1 MRRYTL
7 FLLLL
12 CMHCIA
18 RGQTGFDYRYW
29 YDNDY
34 STMRQGHSATGK
46 WQVDAEMDGLS
57 ESLHAIHLQV
67 VDSKGVESA
76 PVTRFFLKTRDI
88 SVKQGY
94 YWFDGDRSAQQ
105 LSGQVQGVFTI
116 DVAKLT
122 EGFHT
127 FYYQVVGKD
136 GSLSAIV
143 SRSFY
148 KVVVPEAARYR
159 CWVDDDPTTMTTGK
173 YTGAPVLVDISQI
186 SEGYHIM
193 RVQIEDVTPSAVVS
207 RPFVKIPQTEGVEYL
222 KCLCVVDDKL
232 YKEENVSSAGGVI
245 NWNFDVSSLPQ
256 GFHRMQIQVI
266 TPSGAATSTY
276 DAYFLRTT
284 TDEEMAD
291 MKCVYAIDGS
301 EFYTEA
307 GTLGNG
313 TYHFDLDVSALD
325 DGLHRISY
333 MLSNG
338 LGVSTKAQVQFFM
351 KTPLGGNGIT
361 EYWYWL
367 NDQADTNAK
376 KVTLPERKDPFSL
389 ITLLPVESLP
399 IRSSLFEFRVEQE
412 KPVVY
417 AKNDF
422 HIRFYDVAGRFV
434 DGTEQ
439 FVDYQ
444 TKQEVKDITP
454 INNGD
459 HKTVQTP
466 GKDEIHWF
474 KFYAEEGD
482 TVTFRTDQAATLQVF
497 SPEGKEIYSAQGST
511 SVKYGGC
518 HTWQD
523 GTYYVAL
530 HDVTGS
536 RPNTS
541 LDFTHLA
548 KYDVVSY
555 DIAAVGNG
563 GCSTITFKGNGFRD
577 LYAVDFVN
585 EANDSIHAFSIGH
598 ESDGT
603 TSVTTDFTDVIT
615 GKYTALFH
623 FTKGKKYVYDAITVE
638 NAVPIELA
646 TEVTFPRSF
655 GHVVT
660 YTCKITNS
668 GNMTAYAVPV
678 YTWLKS
684 KTLNGIYHIDY
695 DGLDLAGIFDGVV
708 TDSLTE
714 SEIAELRA
722 RSEALGDDHH
732 FLKFWAEDEDNPGD
746 SVFVRSNYFFTNIA
760 PNETK
765 VLRLTISTREVD
777 TYAYFT
783 VPEDWPSYQ
792 VAQVEGVAGARAR
805 FRAPSKKDKYC
816 CIRSKMEC
824 VASLVADGASIANTI
839 LQYAPDVS
847 TQVIAA
853 ATDCVAGAANKIIS
867 TAGTVMCDDN
877 SVEKNFWDKVNAALD
892 GTSTVGTLSSCLSQ
906 LLPWKKVKA
915 ILDGIGNVAGGTSM
929 AFGLG
934 VDMANCA
941 IAFTS
946 KVPGCPP
953 PPPGG
958 GNSGGGQSHDPNEI
972 FGYLSDAG
980 SHFMTDSIEKVS
992 YRIEFENDTAFA
1004 TRSAMVVE
1012 IRDTLNR
1019 QQFDLSSY
1027 APTGIKIGEKVEYL
1041 DGESNFVRTIDMRP
1055 EINGLVEVAG
1065 SYDATKGIMDWK
1077 FTSLDPMTMEPT
1089 NDPMQGFLPV
1099 NYNGNGTGEVTY
1111 DIVLRQP
1118 LAEETEVKNRASI
1131 LFDIN
1136 EPILTPTWTNII
1148 DATAPESRV
1157 TDVNLLNDSTAAVSI
1172 EASDE
1177 LSGPWRYDVYVQYG
1191 AGSSWWKA
1199 AENIP
1204 VDSVAEV
1211 RIYDG
1216 IDHGFYVVA
1225 TDSAGNVERKEAER
1239 EYSLRLSDRI
1249 RGDVNG
1255 DGQVGIADIV
1265 AVTSYMAQTDE
1276 SITLKDADVNGDGQ
1290 VGIADIIAVTDI
1302 MAGTTNA
1309 RARDKNSYKTYF
1321 IRNRKQ

>member
-1 MRRYTL
+1 
-7 FLLLL
+7 
-12 CMHCIA
+12 MHCIA
-18 RGQTGFDYRYW
+18 RGQTGYDYRYW
-29 YDNDY
+29 FDNDY
-34 STMRQGHSATGK
+34 STVHQGHSQTGK
-46 WQVDAEMDGLS
+46 WQIDAEMDGLS

-67 VDSKGVESA
+67 VDSSGVESA
-76 PVTRFFLKTRDI
+76 PVTRFFLKTRDA

-143 SRSFY
+143 SRPFY

-159 CWVDDDPTTMTTGK
+159 CWVDDEPSTMTTGK

-222 KCLCVVDDKL
+222 KCLCIVDDKL

-256 GFHRMQIQVI
+256 SFHRMQVQVI

-291 MKCVYAIDGS
+291 MKCVYAIDGN
-301 EFYTEA
+301 EFNTEA
-307 GTLGNG
+307 GRMNNG
-313 TYHFDLDVSALD
+313 AFHCDLDVAHLS
-325 DGLHRISY
+325 DGLHRIVY
-333 MLSNG
+333 MLTNG
-338 LGVSTKAQVQFFM
+338 KGVETKIQNQFFI
-351 KTPLGGNGIT
+351 KTPVGGNGVVS
-361 EYWYWL
+361 YRYWL
-367 NDQADTNAK
+367 NDSTSQAHTIQLDKRTN
-376 KVTLPERKDPFSL
+376 PFKL
-389 ITLLPVESLP
+389 ITLLPVEKHP
-399 IRSSLFEFRVEQE
+399 IRSSLFQFEVTDG
-412 KPVVY
+412 KPMLY
-417 AKNDF
+417 AKNDI
-422 HIRFYDVAGRFV
+422 HIRFYDVAGRFT
-434 DGTEQ
+434 DASEQ
-439 FVDYQ
+439 YVDYSV
-444 TKQEVKDITP
+444 KQEVTDIMP

-466 GKDEIHWF
+466 GKDEIRWF

-497 SPEGKEIYSAQGST
+497 SPEGKEVYSAQGST
-511 SVKYGGC
+511 SVAYGGC
-518 HTWQD
+518 HTWTD

-536 RPNTS
+536 KPNTS

-603 TSVTTDFTDVIT
+603 TCVTADFTNATT

-623 FTKGKKYVYDAITVE
+623 FTEGKKYVYDAITVE
-638 NAVPIELA
+638 DAVPIELA
-646 TEVTFPRSF
+646 TEITFPRSF

-668 GNMTAYAVPV
+668 GNMTAYAVPI

-722 RSEALGDDHH
+722 RSDALGDDHH
-732 FLKFWAEDEDNPGD
+732 FLKFWAEDEDHPGD

-805 FRAPSKKDKYC
+805 FRASSLKDKYC
-816 CIRSKMEC
+816 CIRSKVEC
-824 VASLVADGASIANTI
+824 VATLVADGASIANTI

-853 ATDCVAGAANKIIS
+853 AADCVAGAASKIIS
-867 TAGTVMCDDN
+867 TASTVMCDDN

-958 GNSGGGQSHDPNEI
+958 GGAQGGQSHDPNEI
-972 FGYLSDAG
+972 YGYLSDAG

-1004 TRSAMVVE
+1004 TRSALVVE
-1012 IRDTLNR
+1012 VRDTLNR
-1019 QQFDLSSY
+1019 QQFDLSTY
-1027 APTGIKIGEKVEYL
+1027 APTGIKLGEKVAYL
-1041 DGESNFVRTIDMRP
+1041 DGEPNFVKTIDMRP

-1065 SYDATKGIMDWK
+1065 SYDAAKGIMDWK

-1099 NYNGNGTGEVTY
+1099 NYNGNGIGEVTY

-1118 LAEETEVKNRASI
+1118 LAEGTEVKNRASI
-1131 LFDIN
+1131 VFDIN
-1136 EPILTPTWTNII
+1136 DPILTPTWTNIV
-1148 DATAPESRV
+1148 DAVPPTSMVESTTMEKADTV
-1157 TDVNLLNDSTAAVSI
+1157 TLHLT
-1172 EASDE
+1172 
-1177 LSGPWRYDVYVQYG
+1177 G
-1191 AGSSWWKA
+1191 
-1199 AENIP
+1199 
-1204 VDSVAEV
+1204 
-1211 RIYDG
+1211 
-1216 IDHGFYVVA
+1216 
-1225 TDSAGNVERKEAER
+1225 
-1239 EYSLRLSDRI
+1239 
-1249 RGDVNG
+1249 
-1255 DGQVGIADIV
+1255 
-1265 AVTSYMAQTDE
+1265 TDE
-1276 SITLKDADVNGDGQ
+1276 RSDLALYRLR
-1290 VGIADIIAVTDI
+1290 
-1302 MAGTTNA
+1302 AGRQECPVA
-1309 RARDKNSYKTYF
+1309 
-1321 IRNRKQ
+1321 

>member
-1 MRRYTL
+1 
-7 FLLLL
+7 
-12 CMHCIA
+12 MHCIA

-67 VDSKGVESA
+67 IDSKGVESA
-76 PVTRFFLKTRDI
+76 PVTRFFLKMRDT

-94 YWFDGDRSAQQ
+94 YWFDGDRTAQQ
-105 LSGQVQGVFTI
+105 LSGQVQGIFTI
-116 DVAKLT
+116 DVSKLT

-127 FYYQVVGKD
+127 FYYQVEGKD

-148 KVVVPEAARYR
+148 KVVVPESARYR
-159 CWVDDDPTTMTTGK
+159 CWVDDDPATMTTGK

-193 RVQIEDVTPSAVVS
+193 RVQIEDITPSAVVS

-232 YKEENVSSAGGVI
+232 YKEENVSSSGGII

-291 MKCVYAIDGS
+291 MKCVYAIDGN
-301 EFYTEA
+301 EFNTEA
-307 GTLGNG
+307 GRMNNG
-313 TYHFDLDVSALD
+313 AFHCDLNVAHLS
-325 DGLHRISY
+325 DGLHRIVY
-333 MLSNG
+333 MLTNG
-338 LGVSTKAQVQFFM
+338 KGVETKTQTQFFV
-351 KTPLGGNGIT
+351 KTPVGGNGIM
-361 EYWYWL
+361 EYRYWL
-367 NDQADTNAK
+367 NDSTNQTHVVRLDK
-376 KVTLPERKDPFSL
+376 RTNPYKL
-389 ITLLPVESLP
+389 ISLLPVEKHP
-399 IRSSLFEFRVEQE
+399 IRSSLFQFELPDG
-412 KPVVY
+412 KPTLY
-417 AKNDF
+417 AKNDI

-482 TVTFRTDQAATLQVF
+482 TVTFRNDQAATLQVF

-536 RPNTS
+536 KPNIS

-548 KYDVVSY
+548 KYDVMSY
-555 DIAAVGNG
+555 DVATVGNG
-563 GCSTITFKGNGFRD
+563 GCSTITFKGNGFKD
-577 LYAVDFVN
+577 LYAVDFISA
-585 EANDSIHAFSIGH
+585 ANDSIHSFSIGH

-603 TSVTTDFTDVIT
+603 TSVTADFTDAEL

-623 FTKGKKYVYDAITVE
+623 FTEGKKYLYDAITVE
-638 NAVPIELA
+638 EAKAIELA

-660 YTCKITNS
+660 YTCKITNN
-668 GNMTAYAVPV
+668 GNMTAYAVPI

-684 KTLNGIYHIDY
+684 KKLDGIYHIEY
-695 DGLDLAGIFDGVV
+695 DGLDLAKVFDDIE
-708 TDSLTE
+708 TDSLTAD
-714 SEIAELRA
+714 EIAELKA
-722 RSEALGDDHH
+722 YSNAAGDDHH
-732 FLKFWAEDEDNPGD
+732 FFKFWAEDEEHPGD

-760 PNETK
+760 PYETK
-765 VLRLTISTREVD
+765 TLRLTISLREVD
-777 TYAYFT
+777 AYAYFT
-783 VPEDWPSYQ
+783 IPEDWPSYSLGQ
-792 VAQVEGVAGARAR
+792 KVEYARRLRAHFKSSEQKSGYCCIADKIDCVLSTASFWLDMASAVSFVFGPEVAAFINAADCSASVAGAVNKA
-805 FRAPSKKDKYC
+805 SKVIACGDEGSEDDLRGMIGNAAKSA
-816 CIRSKMEC
+816 ISAAISC
-824 VASLVADGASIANTI
+824 VAAKFSHMGNLKYLKEHSRYSNLGNGLSALVAYLDRQHPSDG
-839 LQYAPDVS
+839 D
-847 TQVIAA
+847 
-853 ATDCVAGAANKIIS
+853 
-867 TAGTVMCDDN
+867 
-877 SVEKNFWDKVNAALD
+877 F
-892 GTSTVGTLSSCLSQ
+892 SCFKD
-906 LLPWKKVKA
+906 W
-915 ILDGIGNVAGGTSM
+915 
-929 AFGLG
+929 
-934 VDMANCA
+934 
-941 IAFTS
+941 S
-946 KVPGCPP
+946 KHVPGCPP
-953 PPPGG
+953 IPPGG
-958 GNSGGGQSHDPNEI
+958 GGAQGGKSHDPNEI
-972 FGYLSDAG
+972 YGYLAESG
-980 SHFMTDSIEKVS
+980 SKFMTDEVEKVN

-1019 QQFDLSSY
+1019 QLFDLSSY

-1041 DGESNFVRTIDMRP
+1041 DGEPNFVNTIDMRP

-1065 SYDATKGIMDWK
+1065 SYDATKGIMNWK
-1077 FTSLDPMTMEPT
+1077 FTSLDPMTMEPS

-1099 NYNGNGTGEVTY
+1099 NYNGNGIGEVTY
-1111 DIVLRQP
+1111 DIMLKQP
-1118 LAEETEVKNRASI
+1118 LTEGTEVKNRASI
-1131 LFDIN
+1131 VFDIN
-1136 EPILTPTWTNII
+1136 EPILTPTWTNIV
-1148 DATAPESRV
+1148 DAVPPKSTINDV
-1157 TDVNLLNDSTAAVSI
+1157 TMENDTIARLHIAG
-1172 EASDE
+1172 EDNR
-1177 LSGPWRYDVYVQYG
+1177 SGIWYYDVYAQMGQGTMWVKIGEHVTDAQFDYRVYEDIDYG
-1191 AGSSWWKA
+1191 FCVLA
-1199 AENIP
+1199 
-1204 VDSVAEV
+1204 V
-1211 RIYDG
+1211 
-1216 IDHGFYVVA
+1216 
-1225 TDSAGNVERKEAER
+1225 DSAGNVEKKE
-1239 EYSLRLSDRI
+1239 LRRDWPHDPNVPTPVL
-1249 RGDVNG
+1249 NMQG
-1255 DGQVGIADIV
+1255 DGDDNVEPTYDLSGKQVP
-1265 AVTSYMAQTDE
+1265 
-1276 SITLKDADVNGDGQ
+1276 
-1290 VGIADIIAVTDI
+1290 
-1302 MAGTTNA
+1302 
-1309 RARDKNSYKTYF
+1309 
-1321 IRNRKQ
+1321 IRQKGVYVQKGRKRLLQK